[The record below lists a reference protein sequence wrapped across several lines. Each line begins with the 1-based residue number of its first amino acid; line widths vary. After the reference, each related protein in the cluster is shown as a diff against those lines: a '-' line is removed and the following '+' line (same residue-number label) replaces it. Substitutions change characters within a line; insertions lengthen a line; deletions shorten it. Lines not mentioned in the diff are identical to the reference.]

1 MTAGSGLGDGAERG
15 QGELGVLART
25 SLRDEAARLIRAR
38 IITGALVAGEL
49 HSIGS
54 IAAQLGVSVTPV
66 REAVLDLAKEE
77 LVDVV
82 RNRGFRVRTLSDD
95 DLDAVV
101 RIRSMLEVAAVR
113 DLAATRPSH
122 DLSELRALAKETEQR
137 AVSGDMVAFIAQDH
151 DLHLGLLART
161 GNRYLV
167 EIVGRLRN
175 QTRLHGLQQMIGS
188 PDLIDSAREHEL
200 LLDAIEAGDVDRAE
214 RLMAQH
220 IRHARGVWAGLAD
233 GTGSDSG

>member
-1 MTAGSGLGDGAERG
+1 VTAGRDEP
-15 QGELGVLART
+15 GVLART

-54 IAAQLGVSVTPV
+54 IAAELGVSVTPV
-66 REAVLDLAKEE
+66 REAILDLAKEE

-82 RNRGFRVRTLSDD
+82 RNRGFRVRTLSEH

-101 RIRSMLEVAAVR
+101 RIRSMLEVPAVR
-113 DLAATRPSH
+113 DLAASQPPQ
-122 DLSELRALAKETEQR
+122 DLSDLRELARETER
-137 AVSGDMVAFIAQDH
+137 SAMSGDMVAFIALDH

-200 LLDAIEAGDVDRAE
+200 LLDAIEAGDVDSAE
-214 RLMAQH
+214 RLMIQH

>member
-1 MTAGSGLGDGAERG
+1 MTAGGGLGDGAEPG

-38 IITGALVAGEL
+38 IITGTLVAGEL
-49 HSIGS
+49 YSIGS

-66 REAVLDLAKEE
+66 REAILDLANEE

-82 RNRGFRVRTLSDD
+82 RNRGFRIRTLTDE

-101 RIRSMLEVAAVR
+101 SIRSMLEVPAVR
-113 DLAATRPSH
+113 DLAAARPTH
-122 DLSELRALAKETEQR
+122 DLSELRALAKETEQS
-137 AVSGDMVAFIAQDH
+137 AAGGDMVAFIAHDH
-151 DLHLGLLART
+151 DLHLGLLAKA

-175 QTRLHGLQQMIGS
+175 QTRLHGLQQMMGT

-200 LLDAIEAGDVDRAE
+200 LLDAVEAGDADRAE

-220 IRHARGVWAGLAD
+220 IRHARGMWAGLAD